1 MAIPSFY
8 HADLAVSDKVID
20 LDSNESAHAIKSR
33 RLKAGQA
40 IRMFNGSGLVAH
52 GVLST
57 VGRRNVS
64 VDIESTKQLNR
75 PDRLISVAVTA
86 PKGDRQKVMIDMLTQ
101 LGVFEII
108 PLRCDRSIT
117 KFSENLYEK
126 WLRVAIEACKQSQ
139 NPWVPIISN
148 EVSFET
154 LLSEVDRQFIF
165 ANADGMSA
173 LDISQRFNDL
183 TILVGPE
190 GGFSEAEFA
199 KLKQFSIPSLSVGA
213 YILRTETAAIA
224 ATSVLFV

>member
-40 IRMFNGSGLVAH
+40 IRMFNGSGLVA
-52 GVLST
+52 
-57 VGRRNVS
+57 
-64 VDIESTKQLNR
+64 
-75 PDRLISVAVTA
+75 LISVAVTA

-117 KFSENLYEK
+117 KFSENLYDK